1 MNFIFEYLL
10 KLSISLAVV
19 YCFYFL
25 VLRRLTFYN
34 WNRWYLLLYAAICFY
49 IPFIDIA
56 YLLGFAGNNPV
67 LETIPALNLS
77 IANGASKL
85 MVTEHSFTKWLLT
98 ILPIVLISGALI
110 LLLRL
115 GIQYISFLRLKN
127 SAILLNDNGVK
138 IYQVEK
144 YIIPFS
150 IGNSIFIHAGLHN
163 DDGLKE
169 IIRHEFV
176 HVKQKHT
183 IDILFTELL
192 CIINWYNP
200 FAWLIR
206 HAIRQNLEF
215 IADNNVLQNG
225 FDKKEYQ
232 YLLLKV
238 IGVSHFSIAHQFNF
252 SSLKKRIVMMNKM
265 KSARVHLVRFLFML
279 PIGATLLLAFRVKH
293 ESNWA
298 TPPQTNFTTLSI
310 GLNNS
315 IDTVPTP
322 AALPK
327 NVQSIHIENG
337 KATVALKIGKEEKYD
352 LDDVKE
358 LGAFTKKYG
367 TLPPPPPPPLPPP
380 PLPPPPAAENAPI
393 PLPPPAGL
401 PMPPPP
407 PPLPSTPQ
415 KVVLSSK
422 VKNGVAPLYLLNGTV
437 LTEKLENIN
446 PSDIERVEVFKGKQA
461 ITTYGEKG
469 KNGVVSITTK
479 TGVIVNG
486 FPITLKPSVL
496 QGKASGF
503 VTGDKTTAITLTD
516 TKPNTQTGNKP
527 VAKVLIK
534 NAPGDDMLYF
544 IDGKE
549 SKQSD
554 MNLLDPNTIQS
565 VDVLKDEQGKK
576 GYGEKGKN
584 GVVKIVTKPIPAL

>member
-1 MNFIFEYLL
+1 MNCIFEYLL

-19 YCFYFL
+19 YGFYFL

-34 WNRWYLLLYAAICFY
+34 WNRWYLMLYAAICFY

-56 YLLGFAGNNPV
+56 YFLGFAENNAV
-67 LETIPALNLS
+67 LETIPALNFS
-77 IANGASKL
+77 IANGTGKVMA
-85 MVTEHSFTKWLLT
+85 TEHSFIKWLLT
-98 ILPIVLISGALI
+98 ILPIVLLTGAII
-110 LLLRL
+110 LSVRL
-115 GIQYISFLRLKN
+115 GIQYISFLRLKRT
-127 SAILLNDNGVK
+127 AILLNDNGVK

-225 FDKKEYQ
+225 FDKKQYQ

-265 KSARVHLVRFLFML
+265 KSARVHLIRFLFML

-293 ESNWA
+293 ASNLPA
-298 TPPQTNFTTLSI
+298 PAEINFTTVSI
-310 GLNNS
+310 GLKNS
-315 IDTVPTP
+315 TDTVPTP

-327 NVQSIHIENG
+327 NVQSINVENG
-337 KATVALKIGKEEKYD
+337 KAIVALKSGKQEKYD

-358 LGAFTKKYG
+358 FAAFTKKYG
-367 TLPPPPPPPLPPP
+367 TLPPPPPPPP
-380 PLPPPPAAENAPI
+380 PLPPPPPPVPDNAPI
-393 PLPPPAGL
+393 PLPPPAGV

-407 PPLPSTPQ
+407 PPTPQ
-415 KVVLSSK
+415 KEVLSAK
-422 VKNGVAPLYLLNGTV
+422 VKNGVPPLYLLNGTV

-446 PSDIERVEVFKGKQA
+446 PSDIERVEVFKGEEA
-461 ITTYGEKG
+461 ITKYGEKG
-469 KNGVVSITTK
+469 KNGVVLITTK
-479 TGVIVNG
+479 KGMIVNK
-486 FPITLKPSVL
+486 ITITPKPADV
-496 QGKASGF
+496 QGKAS
-503 VTGDKTTAITLTD
+503 VDVKGDNTTAITLTD
-516 TKPNTQTGNKP
+516 NKPNAQTGTKPVT
-527 VAKVLIK
+527 KVFIK
-534 NAPGDDMLYF
+534 NKLVNDMLYF

-549 SKQSD
+549 STQND
-554 MNLLDPNTIQS
+554 INLLDPNTIQS
-565 VDVLKDEQGKK
+565 MDVLKDAQGKK
-576 GYGEKGKN
+576 NYGEKGKN
-584 GVVKIVTKPIPAL
+584 GVVKITTKPIPAL

>member
-1 MNFIFEYLL
+1 MNFIFDYLL

-19 YCFYFL
+19 YGFYFL

-56 YLLGFAGNNPV
+56 YLLGFTENNPV
-67 LETIPALNLS
+67 LETIPALNFS
-77 IANGASKL
+77 ISSGASKL
-85 MVTEHSFTKWLLT
+85 IVTDHAFIKWLLT
-98 ILPIVLISGALI
+98 ILPIVLLTGAII
-110 LLLRL
+110 LSVRL

-127 SAILLNDNGVK
+127 TAILLNDDGVK

-144 YIIPFS
+144 CIIPFS

-169 IIRHEFV
+169 IMRHEFV

-265 KSARVHLVRFLFML
+265 KSARVHLIRFLFML

-298 TPPQTNFTTLSI
+298 APAQTNFTTVSF
-310 GLNNS
+310 GLKNTS
-315 IDTVPTP
+315 DTLPTP
-322 AALPK
+322 AEFPK
-327 NVQSIHIENG
+327 NVQSINVENG
-337 KATVALKIGKEEKYD
+337 KATVALKSGKQEKYD

-358 LGAFTKKYG
+358 LAAFTKKYG
-367 TLPPPPPPPLPPP
+367 TLPPPPPLPPLPPLPPP
-380 PLPPPPAAENAPI
+380 PPPVPDNAPI
-393 PLPPPAGL
+393 PLPPPAGV

-407 PPLPSTPQ
+407 PPIPQ
-415 KVVLSSK
+415 KEVLSAK
-422 VKNGVAPLYLLNGTV
+422 VKNSVPPLYLLNGTL

-446 PSDIERVEVFKGKQA
+446 PSDIERVEVFKGEEA
-461 ITTYGEKG
+461 ITKYGENG

-479 TGVIVNG
+479 KGVVVNE
-486 FPITLKPSVL
+486 ITITPRPADV
-496 QGKASGF
+496 QGKASVDVKG
-503 VTGDKTTAITLTD
+503 GNATAITLTD
-516 TKPNTQTGNKP
+516 NKTSTQTGTKP
-527 VAKVLIK
+527 VAKVLTK
-534 NAPGDDMLYF
+534 NALGDDMLYI

-565 VDVLKDEQGKK
+565 MDVLKNMQGK
-576 GYGEKGKN
+576 GNYGEKGKN
-584 GVVKIVTKPIPAL
+584 GVVKITTKPTPAL